1 MVTRRYLY
9 SGDIAAGSAEG
20 FLVTSDR
27 HRSLSYRPALDG
39 LRGIAV
45 AAVVVFHVWPDA
57 LPGGWL
63 GVDVFFV
70 LSGFLI
76 TSLLVAEWNS
86 WGTISLL
93 GFWAARARRLL
104 PALVAMLLAVSVAS
118 YFWTIPSRRLPVSLD
133 VMSALFYVANWRMLF
148 SDEQYFADTVG
159 LPSPVLHTWS
169 LAIEE
174 QYYLLFP
181 LLLLLLLAL
190 TRGLSPHRR
199 RNVLG
204 AALLVLAALSAWR
217 MGALYVP
224 GSDPNRIYYGTD
236 TRIFELFIGAAAGVW
251 VGTREFRGERR
262 VLFDRLMGWLTWP
275 ALALLLF
282 AFAVLRFD
290 SAILFPGG
298 LVLVCVVAA
307 VPVCGGAAQIPSRAS
322 QLLAFEPLRRL
333 GLISYSLYLWHW
345 PVVVFLGPSR
355 LPLRSAILSPLQ
367 VVVSLVL
374 AVGSYWFIE
383 RPVRAGGLRALLPV
397 APSFGRLVGIAA
409 VPALVVASVLVAQ
422 TANAVGPSFAAG
434 ADTPVAPL
442 TYLPAGYTPLAAV
455 HKVSLIGN
463 SIPASVDSA
472 FRPSRYPDIDLRPDA
487 SFGCDTFAGSIVV
500 DGKREDPLA
509 NCSAFRRSWTTKL
522 QTDKPDLAAFFI
534 PQTMVL
540 DHEADGRTVTFGTP
554 AYSAFIRSAL
564 DEAKRGAASAGV
576 ARFAVVTLACHNQP
590 FANTSPK
597 VALVN
602 DIKRVERTNRDV
614 RAWARERGVAVIDQ
628 FGFLCTGGYHP
639 TINGTPLYPD
649 GLHFSAASGAVFWT
663 WFAPQLQQILRKK

>member
-1 MVTRRYLY
+1 M
-9 SGDIAAGSAEG
+9 
-20 FLVTSDR
+20 TSDR

-39 LRGIAV
+39 LRGLAV
-45 AAVVVFHVWPDA
+45 AAVVVYHVWPDA

-133 VMSALFYVANWRMLF
+133 VISALFYVANWRMLY

-251 VGTREFRGERR
+251 VGTREFRGEHR

-307 VPVCGGAAQIPSRAS
+307 
-322 QLLAFEPLRRL
+322 
-333 GLISYSLYLWHW
+333 
-345 PVVVFLGPSR
+345 
-355 LPLRSAILSPLQ
+355 
-367 VVVSLVL
+367 
-374 AVGSYWFIE
+374 
-383 RPVRAGGLRALLPV
+383 
-397 APSFGRLVGIAA
+397 
-409 VPALVVASVLVAQ
+409 
-422 TANAVGPSFAAG
+422 
-434 ADTPVAPL
+434 
-442 TYLPAGYTPLAAV
+442 
-455 HKVSLIGN
+455 
-463 SIPASVDSA
+463 
-472 FRPSRYPDIDLRPDA
+472 
-487 SFGCDTFAGSIVV
+487 
-500 DGKREDPLA
+500 
-509 NCSAFRRSWTTKL
+509 
-522 QTDKPDLAAFFI
+522 
-534 PQTMVL
+534 
-540 DHEADGRTVTFGTP
+540 
-554 AYSAFIRSAL
+554 
-564 DEAKRGAASAGV
+564 
-576 ARFAVVTLACHNQP
+576 
-590 FANTSPK
+590 
-597 VALVN
+597 
-602 DIKRVERTNRDV
+602 
-614 RAWARERGVAVIDQ
+614 
-628 FGFLCTGGYHP
+628 
-639 TINGTPLYPD
+639 
-649 GLHFSAASGAVFWT
+649 
-663 WFAPQLQQILRKK
+663 

>member
-1 MVTRRYLY
+1 M
-9 SGDIAAGSAEG
+9 
-20 FLVTSDR
+20 TSPR
-27 HRSLSYRPALDG
+27 HRSLAYRPALDG

-76 TSLLVAEWNS
+76 TSLLVAEWNA
-86 WGTISLL
+86 WGSISLL

-118 YFWTIPSRRLPVSLD
+118 YFWTISSRRLPVSLD
-133 VMSALFYVANWRMLF
+133 VISALFYVANWRMLF

-159 LPSPVLHTWS
+159 LPSPVRHTWS

-199 RNVLG
+199 RHVLG
-204 AALLVLAALSAWR
+204 VTLLALAALSAWR
-217 MGALYVP
+217 MSALYVP
-224 GSDPNRIYYGTD
+224 GSDPSRVYYGTD

-251 VGTREFRGERR
+251 VGTRKFRGERR
-262 VLFDRLMGWLTWP
+262 VYFDRLMGWLTWP
-275 ALALLLF
+275 ALALLLL

-290 SAILFPGG
+290 SAVLFPGG
-298 LVLVCVVAA
+298 LVLVSVLAA
-307 VPVCGGAAQIPSRAS
+307 VPVCAGAARTPSRAS
-322 QLLAFEPLRRL
+322 KLLALEPLRRL

-345 PVVVFLGPSR
+345 PVVVFLGPER
-355 LPLRSAILSPLQ
+355 VPLRSALLSPLQ
-367 VVVSLVL
+367 VLVSLVL
-374 AVGSYWFIE
+374 AIGSYWFIE
-383 RPVRAGGLRALLPV
+383 RPIRAGGLRALLPG
-397 APSFGRLVGIAA
+397 APSLGRLVGIAA
-409 VPALVVASVLVAQ
+409 VPALAVSSVLVVQ
-422 TANAVGPSFAAG
+422 TANAAG
-434 ADTPVAPL
+434 GPVAVSGAKGIAPL
-442 TYLPAGYTPLAAV
+442 SYLSAGYTPLASV

-463 SIPASVDSA
+463 SVPASVDSA

-500 DGKREDPLA
+500 QGKREYPLA
-509 NCSAFRRSWTTKL
+509 NCPAFRRMWTEKL
-522 QTDKPDLAAFFI
+522 HIDKPDLAAFFV

-540 DHEADGRTVTFGTP
+540 DHEAGGRTVTFGTP
-554 AYSAFIRSAL
+554 AYTAFIRSAL
-564 DEAKRGAASAGV
+564 DEARRGVASAGV
-576 ARFAVVTLACHNQP
+576 PRFAVVTLACHDQP
-590 FANTSPK
+590 FADLSAK
-597 VALVN
+597 VDLVN

-614 RAWARERGVAVIDQ
+614 RAWARERGVPVIDQ

-639 TINGTPLYPD
+639 TINGTSLYPD
-649 GLHFSAASGAVFWT
+649 GLHFSAESGAAFWT
-663 WFAPQLQQILRKK
+663 WFAPQLQQILRKP